1 MSPKLKTIPIIQN
14 YIQFSTYLS
23 FIYKGA
29 EGRPMISEY
38 KFCRLLI
45 INKNYDGG
53 MESTA
58 DRKKVESV
66 GEKHEKIGEISFN

>member
-1 MSPKLKTIPIIQN
+1 
-14 YIQFSTYLS
+14 
-23 FIYKGA
+23 
-29 EGRPMISEY
+29 MISEY